1 MKFSIFISLYFVVM
15 VAAARGVYQRPNAFI
30 DQVFE
35 HQKPTT
41 KFVWLTKDIKTK
53 TQQILG
59 HPYQKLRIKYWQKGN
74 LTAWILNEIGKEEP
88 ITVGI
93 LVESQTSKSPKSS
106 KIKLLKVLEYRE
118 SRGDE
123 VRHEFFTSQ
132 FKNISLNAQSKL
144 DQSVDGITGATLSV
158 NALKRLSRLALFLTG
173 SIHHGKE
180 GSNAS
185 IE

>member
-1 MKFSIFISLYFVVM
+1 MKFSIPIGLYFVVM
-15 VAAARGVYQRPNAFI
+15 VAAARGVYQRPLDFI
-30 DQVFE
+30 DTVFH
-35 HQKPTT
+35 HQIPVAKY
-41 KFVWLTKDIKTK
+41 VWLTSENKNAVNK
-53 TQQILG
+53 ILG

-93 LVESQTSKSPKSS
+93 LVESQSSKSLKSPKST

-132 FKNISLNAQSKL
+132 FKNISLNAQGKL

-158 NALKRLSRLALFLTG
+158 NALKKLSRLALFLTG
-173 SIHHGKE
+173 SIHH
-180 GSNAS
+180 
-185 IE
+185 